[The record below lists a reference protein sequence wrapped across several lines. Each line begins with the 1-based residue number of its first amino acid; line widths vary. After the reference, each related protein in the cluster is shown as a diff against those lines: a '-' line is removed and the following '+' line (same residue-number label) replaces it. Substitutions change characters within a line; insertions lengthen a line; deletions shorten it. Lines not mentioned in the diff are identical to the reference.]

1 MMLGFVRNGKLM
13 EWNLSH
19 QKQDGSHH
27 SSKFPYCLVNS
38 PVSSFTSFYLLSF
51 NTENGKKYFDQRSSS
66 SSFIS
71 IANLIICKTV
81 CLEHFTYNKYF
92 LFAFHIKYFCC
103 IDEKIFFLECI
114 LHIACSESFP
124 IERTNLN

>member
-1 MMLGFVRNGKLM
+1 MKF
-13 EWNLSH
+13 E
-19 QKQDGSHH
+19 
-27 SSKFPYCLVNS
+27 SSKARWI
-38 PVSSFTSFYLLSF
+38 TSFFKVSLLSRQF
-51 NTENGKKYFDQRSSS
+51 TRLLFHIILFTFFQHRKWEKVYLDPCSSS